1 MVPTVAIKNI
11 YSLLD
16 DIRSAGS
23 SIVKATGV
31 VLATA
36 SKAGCDVG
44 LDECGPREPALGFA
58 ACDPDDLL
66 HLRLAGERFE
76 DAGSEVARGT
86 CDDDAHGP
94 SATRS

>member
-23 SIVKATGV
+23 SIVKATRV

-44 LDECGPREPALGFA
+44 LDICVSFKNCHVVPLSR
-58 ACDPDDLL
+58 
-66 HLRLAGERFE
+66 
-76 DAGSEVARGT
+76 
-86 CDDDAHGP
+86 
-94 SATRS
+94 